1 VKAGDLACYLTHN
14 FAPVLLLRKGTN
26 SDWDRWDT
34 WIVMLDGREVEAWSE
49 DIIPWEDREKE
60 GVPRKYL
67 DKYK

>member
-1 VKAGDLACYLTHN
+1 MKVGDLGCYLTHS
-14 FAPVLLLRKGTN
+14 FAPILLLRRGHN
-26 SDWDRWDT
+26 NDGDSWDT
-34 WIVMLDGREVEAWSE
+34 WIVSLNGKEVEAWSE

>member
-49 DIIPWEDREKE
+49 DIIPWENREKE